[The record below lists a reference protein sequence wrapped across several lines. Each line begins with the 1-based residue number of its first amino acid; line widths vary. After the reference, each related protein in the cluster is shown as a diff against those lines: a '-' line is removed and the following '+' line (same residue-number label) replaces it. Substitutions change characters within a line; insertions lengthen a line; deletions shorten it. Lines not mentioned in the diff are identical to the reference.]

1 MHILPLTDFSCAN
14 FLHIYPYVCIYIHT
28 HTYVYIYFLSGY
40 LYACLGRSVQG
51 QIEHTHLSAHRVSS
65 PLSTE
70 QQMVYLSTNKIVL
83 KDQAVHFRPRLID
96 FSIMAILVL
105 NLLSALGLCFT
116 PFSHQPPLSSN
127 K

>member
-1 MHILPLTDFSCAN
+1 MCKTLYEFICAKHTLKNSQYRNTMQLLQETCYMHILPLTDFSCAN

-83 KDQAVHFRPRLID
+83 KDQAVHFQ
-96 FSIMAILVL
+96 AKV
-105 NLLSALGLCFT
+105 N
-116 PFSHQPPLSSN
+116 
-127 K
+127 

>member
-28 HTYVYIYFLSGY
+28 HTYVYIFFLSGY

-83 KDQAVHFRPRLID
+83 KDQAVHFQ
-96 FSIMAILVL
+96 AKV
-105 NLLSALGLCFT
+105 N
-116 PFSHQPPLSSN
+116 
-127 K
+127 

>member
-1 MHILPLTDFSCAN
+1 MCKFSAHISIRMYIYTHT
-14 FLHIYPYVCIYIHT
+14 HICIYI
-28 HTYVYIYFLSGY
+28 FLSGY

-83 KDQAVHFRPRLID
+83 KDQAVHFQ
-96 FSIMAILVL
+96 AKV
-105 NLLSALGLCFT
+105 N
-116 PFSHQPPLSSN
+116 
-127 K
+127 